1 MLLIL
6 FSPIVYRM
14 LDIVQLIH
22 MTKKNAR
29 TTRVAV
35 KLDTLNELV
44 RLPVLHTAS
53 KAMQN

>member
-6 FSPIVYRM
+6 FSPIVYRI

-22 MTKKNAR
+22 MKKNAR

>member
-6 FSPIVYRM
+6 ISPIVYRI

-22 MTKKNAR
+22 MTKKTAR